1 MSNFKTTPENELK
14 EIKYQLARLAYD
26 QFCFTSQVNGVE
38 KEGNFRD
45 LGEGLKSAWIEGVWA
60 AIEASKT
67 KKITFDKRTKKEMDV
82 GYLLFAGAKEIAKN
96 NPGIY
101 TYSKFPERVKEK
113 YRELALK
120 VYYAVDFDEE
130 VSNNET

>member
-1 MSNFKTTPENELK
+1 MSNCKTSPENQLRDV
-14 EIKYQLARLAYD
+14 KYQLARLAYD
-26 QFCFTSQVNGVE
+26 QFCSSSQVHGVE
-38 KEGNFRD
+38 MDGNFRE
-45 LGEGLKSAWIEGVWA
+45 LGTNLQLAWIEGVWA
-60 AIEASKT
+60 AVEASKE
-67 KKITFDKRTKKEMDV
+67 KKISIDKRTKKEMDV

-101 TYSKFPERVKEK
+101 TYSKFSERVKEK

-130 VSNNET
+130 VLSNET

>member
-1 MSNFKTTPENELK
+1 MSNVKESLEKELK
-14 EIKYQLARLAYD
+14 EVKFQLARLAYD
-26 QFCFTSQVNGVE
+26 QFCSSAQVNGVE
-38 KEGNFRD
+38 VNGNFRE
-45 LGEGLKSAWIEGVWA
+45 LGENLKHAWIEGVWA
-60 AIEASKT
+60 AIEASKN

-82 GYLLFAGAKEIAKN
+82 GYLVFAGAKEIAKN

-101 TYSKFPERVKEK
+101 TYSKFSERVKEK

-130 VSNNET
+130 IKNET